1 MTAYQL
7 QEWATR
13 PFPRTYSK
21 MVGANLVDPQQAS
34 QGATDLLC
42 FDTDANQGRIY
53 ASVHDGHLDDG
64 TVVQGGPHPMGG
76 GPIIGDSDWTHI
88 VAGPLG
94 KGKAKLL
101 FYSASEG
108 VGAFYGVQKNG
119 NPQLIKRHTG
129 WRTSWT
135 HILAGNF
142 IKDPRKVVSGGPPWH
157 PTGVTTAPGPVLN
170 ELLFYDAAA
179 GQAEFYSVG
188 EDGSIKLIKTLS
200 GWRGSWHTILK
211 GNFSDSDF
219 DDLLFYDK
227 SAGHGEFYRNNG
239 KGDIE
244 QLSLHT
250 NWRTSWDQ
258 VRAGAFELNGRY
270 SGLIFHEEGSGHSEV
285 YKTDG
290 HGQIAQ
296 LNVNF
301 GPVWLAR
308 GAHFQ
313 TILAGTFIGN
323 GAGLLDDICAYDP
336 SAGAISLFRYVP
348 VI

>member
-21 MVGANLVDPQQAS
+21 IVGANLVDPQQAS
-34 QGATDLLC
+34 QGAVDLLG
-42 FDTDANQGRIY
+42 FDTDANLGRIY
-53 ASVHDGHLDDG
+53 ASVREGRLDDG
-64 TVVQGGPHPMGG
+64 TIVQGGPHQIGD
-76 GPIIGDSDWTHI
+76 PIIGDSDWTHI
-88 VAGPLG
+88 VGGPLG
-94 KGKAKLL
+94 RGRAKVL

-108 VGAFYGVQKNG
+108 VGAFFGVQKNG
-119 NPQLIKRHTG
+119 NLELIKRHAG

-142 IKDPRKVVSGGPPWH
+142 IKDPRVAIDGGPITRP
-157 PTGVTTAPGPVLN
+157 GVITVPGPILN

-179 GQAEFYSVG
+179 GEGEFYSVG
-188 EDGSIKLIKTLS
+188 EDGSITLIKTLS

-211 GNFSDSDF
+211 GNFSDGDF

-227 SAGHGEFYRNNG
+227 SVGHGEFYRNNG
-239 KGDIE
+239 KGGIE
-244 QLSLHT
+244 QLSLYT

-270 SGLIFHEEGSGHSEV
+270 SGLIFHEEGSGYSEI

-290 HGQIAQ
+290 HGKVAQ
-296 LNVNF
+296 LDVDF
-301 GPVWLAR
+301 GAAWLAR
-308 GAHFQ
+308 RANFQ
-313 TILAGTFIGN
+313 TVLADTFIGN
-323 GAGLLDDICAYDP
+323 GVGLLDDICAYDP
-336 SAGAISLFRYVP
+336 STGAISMFRYVP
-348 VI
+348 VN